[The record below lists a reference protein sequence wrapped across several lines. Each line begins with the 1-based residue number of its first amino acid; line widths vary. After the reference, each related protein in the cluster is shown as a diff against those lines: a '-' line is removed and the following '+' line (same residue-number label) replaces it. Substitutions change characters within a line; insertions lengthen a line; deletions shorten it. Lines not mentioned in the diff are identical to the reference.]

1 MTFENSKY
9 FNLLKHS
16 KIEFSFGNFYL
27 FDKFI
32 ISEINEGIHFDW
44 DKIQQVI
51 AALIDYYGS
60 NLKIG
65 YISNRVNP
73 YSIEPQLWIRFQ
85 RDYGFIVASAM
96 VSYTELNYINA
107 SIEKRFSEMSIKRC
121 GSLDEAI
128 NWIKNLKEFK

>member
-9 FNLLKHS
+9 FNVLKHS
-16 KIEFSFGNFYL
+16 KVEFSFGKFYL

-51 AALIDYYGS
+51 AVLIDYYGS

-85 RDYGFIVASAM
+85 RDFGFIVASAM
-96 VSYTELNYINA
+96 ISYTELNYINA
-107 SIEKRFSEMSIKRC
+107 SIEKRFSEISIKRC

-128 NWIKNLKEFK
+128 NWTKNLKELN

>member
-9 FNLLKHS
+9 FNVLKHS
-16 KIEFSFGNFYL
+16 KVEFSFGKFYL

-32 ISEINEGIHFDW
+32 ISEINEGVHFDW

-96 VSYTELNYINA
+96 VSYTELNYINT

>member
-9 FNLLKHS
+9 FNVLKHS
-16 KIEFSFGNFYL
+16 KVEFSFGKFYL

-32 ISEINEGIHFDW
+32 ISELNEGIHFDW

-51 AALIDYYGS
+51 AVLIDYYGS

-96 VSYTELNYINA
+96 ISYTELNYINT

-128 NWIKNLKEFK
+128 NWTKNLKELN

>member
-16 KIEFSFGNFYL
+16 KVEFSFGNFYL

-96 VSYTELNYINA
+96 ISYTELNYINA

>member
-32 ISEINEGIHFDW
+32 ISEINEGVHFDW

>member
-16 KIEFSFGNFYL
+16 KVEFSFGNFYL

-32 ISEINEGIHFDW
+32 ISEINEGVHFDW

-96 VSYTELNYINA
+96 VSYTELNYINT

>member
-32 ISEINEGIHFDW
+32 ISEINEGVHFDW

-128 NWIKNLKEFK
+128 NWIKNLKEFN

>member
-16 KIEFSFGNFYL
+16 KVEFSFGNFYL

-32 ISEINEGIHFDW
+32 ISEINEGVHFDW

-128 NWIKNLKEFK
+128 IWIKNLKEFN